1 MGASKSDIFSRHHN
15 QIADMAKAMAHPARV
30 AILEQILDSGS
41 CICNDLVINIPLAQ
55 ATISQHFKELKIA
68 GIIKGQTEGK
78 AVCYCIDEDNWN
90 QMATVFSILF
100 KSLKNKNC
108 C

>member
-1 MGASKSDIFSRHHN
+1 MGASKSDIFSSHHN

-30 AILEQILDSGS
+30 AILEQILNTGS
-41 CICNDLVINIPLAQ
+41 CICNDFVIQLPLAQ
-55 ATISQHFKELKIA
+55 ATISQHLKELKIA
-68 GIIKGQTEGK
+68 GIIKGQTEGN

-90 QMATVFSILF
+90 KMETIFSKLF
-100 KSLKNKNC
+100 KSIKNKNC

>member
-41 CICNDLVINIPLAQ
+41 CICNDLVINLPLAQ
-55 ATISQHFKELKIA
+55 ATISQHLKELKIA

-78 AVCYCIDEDNWN
+78 VVCYWIDEDNWN
-90 QMATVFSILF
+90 QMAAVFSIFF